1 MTRSD
6 KVNIY
11 GIIILIIFTVVGVLE
26 LFRYPELSND
36 FDKNTN
42 KNKAL
47 IQITKPITM
56 EDIRNNKNYKAN

>member
-26 LFRYPELSND
+26 LFRYPELPND
-36 FDKNTN
+36 LDKNAN

-47 IQITKPITM
+47 IQMTKPITM
-56 EDIRNNKNYKAN
+56 EDIRNNKNYKP

>member
-26 LFRYPELSND
+26 LVRYPELSND

-56 EDIRNNKNYKAN
+56 EDIRNNKNYKP

>member
-56 EDIRNNKNYKAN
+56 EDIRNNKNYKP